1 MILIKGWIIKYFSTT
16 ATAKRLG
23 LEPKVLFAKLQEVN
37 FIVREVEKWV
47 LTAKGKL
54 AGGRIKTS
62 VKLGDYIEWPESF
75 DLAQLPAHQSP
86 DAPIELVSSTKI
98 GKEFGISANKLNYLL
113 SELGWVNK
121 SLKGWVATDQ
131 GLKQGA
137 VQSEDTRSGVP
148 YVRWPDTITQSRSLL
163 SSINDIKGSN
173 TLADNSRATTAEAK
187 HRATDGH
194 LVRSTAEMLIDN
206 WLYMAEIVHA
216 YERQL
221 PIEENVF
228 CDFYIPTGKVY
239 IEYWGTSNDP
249 KFLARKEKKLAI
261 YKKYGFRLIQ
271 LDAADV
277 QNLDDILPRLLLK
290 FGVQAY

>member
-1 MILIKGWIIKYFSTT
+1 M
-16 ATAKRLG
+16 
-23 LEPKVLFAKLQEVN
+23 
-37 FIVREVEKWV
+37 RESEKWT

-62 VKLGDYIEWPESF
+62 VKLGDYIEWPEDF
-75 DLAQLPAHQSP
+75 DITQLPTHQSP
-86 DAPIELVSSTKI
+86 DVPVELVSSTKI
-98 GKEFGISANKLNYLL
+98 SKEFGISANKLNYLF
-113 SELGWVNK
+113 SELGWVDK
-121 SLKGWVATDQ
+121 SLKGWVTTAQ

-148 YVRWPDTITQSRSLL
+148 YVRWPETIIQSQLLL
-163 SSINDIKGSN
+163 SSINDITGSDTHLLPSSTN
-173 TLADNSRATTAEAK
+173 TNTASTSLDYREKFEAK

-194 LVRSTAEMLIDN
+194 FVRSKAEMLIDN

-216 YERQL
+216 YERKL
-221 PIEENVF
+221 PIEENVY

-239 IEYWGTSNDP
+239 IEFWGYDNDP
-249 KFLARKEKKLAI
+249 KYLARKEKKLAI
-261 YKKYGFRLIQ
+261 YEKYGFRLIQ
-271 LDAADV
+271 LDDADV